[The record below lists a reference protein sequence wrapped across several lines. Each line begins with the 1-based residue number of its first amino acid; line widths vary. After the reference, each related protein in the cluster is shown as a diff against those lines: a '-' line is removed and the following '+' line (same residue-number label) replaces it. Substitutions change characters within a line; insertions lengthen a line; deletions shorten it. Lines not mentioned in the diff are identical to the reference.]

1 MERINPC
8 SQSQHDDPESD
19 VDSDPFIEEAFWVH
33 AQPSFHRGHEVLMG
47 LTFFRDLMEPPTLR
61 RGVKAHRAHGWLP
74 HRADAL
80 CPGSAQCTDVE
91 DQDESA
97 QEVHGPVH
105 FIVLGGQHGGG
116 ADEENAQGGDSA
128 QDDADEVG
136 VKGGFV
142 CVCSA
147 VDDDVPHA
155 DPCHQGVEQYQDGSY
170 GQVHG
175 SVIAGAASEPLGK
188 GLWKRLRCRTERAV
202 GAMLSYRWF
211 WV

>member
-1 MERINPC
+1 MGLFLTRRGIKAHGAHGCLQYRADGLFPIPAKNT
-8 SQSQHDDPESD
+8 D
-19 VDSDPFIEEAFWVH
+19 IEE
-33 AQPSFHRGHEVLMG
+33 
-47 LTFFRDLMEPPTLR
+47 
-61 RGVKAHRAHGWLP
+61 
-74 HRADAL
+74 
-80 CPGSAQCTDVE
+80 
-91 DQDESA
+91 QDEAA
-97 QEVHGPVH
+97 QEVHGHVH
-105 FIVLGGQHGGG
+105 FIVLGGQSGGG
-116 ADEENAQGGDSA
+116 ADEENAKGSDSA

-142 CVCSA
+142 GVCSS

-175 SVIAGAASEPLGK
+175 SVIAGATSEPLGK

-202 GAMLSYRWF
+202 GAMLSCRWF